1 MFIKNRIVKI
11 KKTKKYKLNIM
22 AENIMAD
29 KKVSK
34 LKIKGT
40 DYVIY
45 DESTRQ
51 FAGTRL
57 AGDAT
62 VNGRQFSNNAVTI
75 GTADISYSDNE
86 TVADK
91 FVHMDKTVTNL
102 TTTVATKVAG
112 ADSQKSFQDKTGKY
126 FTLAIDENHK
136 VVLREVVYHAPTI
149 TCTDSKWASSSNLV
163 REVDSEGSTSS
174 VTKPFETIITVT
186 NGDGRTPTTTTPG
199 ITFANISTGVW
210 KATGDVAVANDGST
224 KITFSAT
231 GAENNPSLGD
241 LETVNAAVTIS
252 RQKRVDVGYASNTD
266 RNATLENN
274 SNGFVCK
281 MNGTAQQL
289 IESTGYKDGET
300 QTATNV
306 NGHLYIFSRTKKSF
320 AINANK
326 DTIDGTKLAGGALYA
341 IEVNLYSTNTK
352 YYVYRSLKSFT
363 GTVYFKAIV

>member
-22 AENIMAD
+22 AD

-45 DESTRQ
+45 DASTYQ
-51 FAGTRL
+51 FAETRL

-62 VNGRQFSNNAVTI
+62 VNGQPFTNNAVTI
-75 GTADISYSDNE
+75 GTTDISYSPKE

-91 FVHMDKTVTNL
+91 FVYMDETVSAL

-112 ADSQKSFQDKTGKY
+112 ADSHKSFQDKTGKY
-126 FTLAIDENHK
+126 FTLTIDVNHN
-136 VVLREVVYHAPTI
+136 VVLTEVVYHAPTI
-149 TCTDSKWASSSNLV
+149 TCTNSTWASSSNLV
-163 REVDSEGSTSS
+163 REVDSEGSTGS
-174 VTKPFETIITVT
+174 VTKPFETTITVT
-186 NGDGRTPTTTTPG
+186 NGDGRTPTTTTQG
-199 ITFANISTGVW
+199 ITLENISTGVW
-210 KATGDVAVANDGST
+210 KATGDVAVANDGLT

-241 LETVNAAVTIS
+241 RETVNAAVTIS
-252 RQKRVDVGYASNTD
+252 RQKLVDVGYASNAN

-289 IESTGYKDGET
+289 TESTGYKDGAT
-300 QTATNV
+300 QTAENI
-306 NGHLYIFSRTKKSF
+306 NGYLYIFSRTRKSF
-320 AINANK
+320 AISASK
-326 DTIDGTKLAGGALYA
+326 STIDGTKLAGGALHVK
-341 IEVNLYSTNTK
+341 EVNLYSTNAQ

>member
-1 MFIKNRIVKI
+1 M
-11 KKTKKYKLNIM
+11 
-22 AENIMAD
+22 ED

-45 DESTRQ
+45 DESTYQ

-62 VNGRQFSNNAVTI
+62 VNGQPFTNNAVTI
-75 GTADISYSDNE
+75 GVTDILYGNG
-86 TVADK
+86 TVAQK
-91 FVHMDKTVTNL
+91 FGEIDETILNIDQ
-102 TTTVATKVAG
+102 TVAGKVAG
-112 ADSQKSFQDKTGKY
+112 ANSQKSFQDKTGKY
-126 FTLAIDENHK
+126 FTLTIDVNHN
-136 VVLREVVYHAPTI
+136 VVLTEVVYHAPTI
-149 TCTDSKWASSSNLV
+149 TCTNSTWASSSNLV
-163 REVDSEGSTSS
+163 REVDSEGSTGS
-174 VTKPFETIITVT
+174 VTKPFETTITVT
-186 NGDGRTPTTTTPG
+186 NGDGLTPTTTTQG
-199 ITFANISTGVW
+199 ITLENISTGKW
-210 KATGDVAVANDGST
+210 KAIGDVAVANDGLT

-241 LETVNAAVTIS
+241 RETVNAAVTIS
-252 RQKRVDVGYASNTD
+252 RQKLVDVGYASNAD

-289 IESTGYKDGET
+289 TESTGYKDGAT
-300 QTATNV
+300 QTAENI
-306 NGHLYIFSRTKKSF
+306 NGYLYIFSRTRKSF
-320 AINANK
+320 AISASK
-326 DTIDGTKLAGGALYA
+326 STIDGTKLAGGALHVK
-341 IEVNLYSTNTK
+341 EVNLYSTNAQ

>member
-1 MFIKNRIVKI
+1 
-11 KKTKKYKLNIM
+11 
-22 AENIMAD
+22 MAD

-45 DESTRQ
+45 DESTYQ

-57 AGDAT
+57 AGNAT
-62 VNGRQFSNNAVTI
+62 VNGQPFTNNAVTI
-75 GTADISYSDNE
+75 GTTNISYSSDE

-91 FVHMDKTVTNL
+91 FSHMDETVSNL

-112 ADSQKSFQDKTGKY
+112 ADSHKSFQDKTGKY
-126 FTLAIDENHK
+126 FTLTIDVNHN
-136 VVLREVVYHAPTI
+136 VVLTEVKYNAPTI
-149 TCTDSKWASSSNLV
+149 TCTDSKWASNSNLW

-174 VTKPFETIITVT
+174 VTKPFETTITVT
-186 NGDGRTPTTTTPG
+186 NGDGRTPTTTTQG
-199 ITFANISTGVW
+199 ITFTNVSTGKW

-231 GAENNPSLGD
+231 GAENNPSLGNR
-241 LETVNAAVTIS
+241 ETVNAAVTIS

-289 IESTGYKDGET
+289 TESTGYKDGET
-300 QTATNV
+300 QTATDV
-306 NGHLYIFSRTKKSF
+306 NGYLYIFSRTKKSF

-326 DTIDGTKLAGGALYA
+326 ATIDGTKLAGGALHA
-341 IEVNLYSTNTK
+341 IEVSLYSTNTK
-352 YYVYRSLKSFT
+352 YYVYRSIKSFT

>member
-1 MFIKNRIVKI
+1 M
-11 KKTKKYKLNIM
+11 
-22 AENIMAD
+22 ED

-45 DESTRQ
+45 DESTYQ

-62 VNGRQFSNNAVTI
+62 VNGKRFTDNAVTI
-75 GTADISYSDNE
+75 GTADITYSNNE

-91 FVHMDKTVTNL
+91 FVHMDNTVSEL

-112 ADSQKSFQDKTGKY
+112 ADSHKSFQDKTGKY
-126 FTLAIDENHK
+126 FTLTIDVNHN
-136 VVLREVVYHAPTI
+136 VVLTEVVYNAPTI
-149 TCTDSKWASSSNLV
+149 TCTDSKWANSSTLS
-163 REVDSEGSTSS
+163 REVDSEGSTGS
-174 VTKPFETIITVT
+174 VTKLFETIITVT
-186 NGDGRTPTTTTPG
+186 NGDGRTPTTTTQG
-199 ITFANISTGVW
+199 ITFTNISTGKW
-210 KATGDVAVANDGST
+210 KATGDVAVANDGLT

-241 LETVNAAVTIS
+241 RETVKAAVTIS
-252 RQKRVDVGYASNTD
+252 RQKRVDVGYASNAKRDAVLT
-266 RNATLENN
+266 NAG
-274 SNGFVCK
+274 NGFACK
-281 MNGTAQQL
+281 MDETAQQL
-289 IESTGYKDGET
+289 TESTGYKDGAT

-306 NGHLYIFSRTKKSF
+306 NGYLYIFSRTRKSF
-320 AINANK
+320 AISASK
-326 DTIDGTKLAGGALYA
+326 ATIDGTKLAGGALDA

-352 YYVYRSLKSFT
+352 YYVYRSLNSFT

>member
-1 MFIKNRIVKI
+1 
-11 KKTKKYKLNIM
+11 
-22 AENIMAD
+22 MAD

-45 DESTRQ
+45 DESTYQ

-57 AGDAT
+57 AGNAT
-62 VNGRQFSNNAVTI
+62 VNGRQFTDNAVTI
-75 GTADISYSDNE
+75 GTTDISYSINE

-91 FVHMDKTVTNL
+91 FVHMDQTVTNL

-112 ADSQKSFQDKTGKY
+112 ADSHKSFQDKTGKY
-126 FTLAIDENHK
+126 FTLTIDVNHN
-136 VVLREVVYHAPTI
+136 VVLTEVVYHAPTI
-149 TCTDSKWASSSNLV
+149 TCANSTWSNNSNLV
-163 REVDSEGSTSS
+163 REVDSEGSTGS
-174 VTKPFETIITVT
+174 VTKPFETTITVT
-186 NGDGRTPTTTTPG
+186 NSDGRTPTTTTQG
-199 ITFANISTGVW
+199 ITFTNVSTGVW

-224 KITFSAT
+224 TITFSAT

-241 LETVNAAVTIS
+241 RETVNAAVTIS
-252 RQKRVDVGYASNTD
+252 RQKRVDVGYASNTN

-274 SNGFVCK
+274 NNGFVCK

-289 IESTGYKDGET
+289 TESTGYKDGVT
-300 QTATNV
+300 QTATDV
-306 NGHLYIFSRTKKSF
+306 NGYLYIFSRTKKSF

-326 DTIDGTKLAGGALYA
+326 STIDGTKLAGGALYP

-363 GTVYFKAIV
+363 GIVYFKAIV

>member
-1 MFIKNRIVKI
+1 
-11 KKTKKYKLNIM
+11 
-22 AENIMAD
+22 MAD

-57 AGDAT
+57 AGNAT
-62 VNGRQFSNNAVTI
+62 VNGQQFADNAVTI
-75 GTADISYSDNE
+75 GTADISYSINE

-91 FVHMDKTVTNL
+91 FVHMDETVNNL

-112 ADSQKSFQDKTGKY
+112 ADSHKSFQDKTGKY
-126 FTLAIDENHK
+126 FTLTIDVNHN
-136 VVLREVVYHAPTI
+136 VVLTEVVYHAPTI
-149 TCTDSKWASSSNLV
+149 TCTDSKWASSSNLW
-163 REVDSEGSTSS
+163 REVDSEGSTDS
-174 VTKPFETIITVT
+174 VTKPFETTITVT
-186 NGDGRTPTTTTPG
+186 NGDGRTPTTNTSG
-199 ITFANISTGVW
+199 ITFTNVSKGVW
-210 KATGDVAVANDGST
+210 KASGNVAVANNGST

-241 LETVNAAVTIS
+241 RETVNAAVTIS
-252 RQKRVDVGYASNTD
+252 RQKLVNVGYASNAKRD
-266 RNATLENN
+266 AVLRNAG
-274 SNGFVCK
+274 NGFACK
-281 MNGTAQQL
+281 MDETAQQL
-289 IESTGYKDGET
+289 TECTSYNDGVT

-306 NGHLYIFSRTKKSF
+306 NGYLYIFSRTKKSF
-320 AINANK
+320 AISASK
-326 DTIDGTKLAGGALYA
+326 STIDGTKLAGGALDA

-352 YYVYRSLKSFT
+352 YYVYRSINSFT

>member
-1 MFIKNRIVKI
+1 
-11 KKTKKYKLNIM
+11 
-22 AENIMAD
+22 MAD

-57 AGDAT
+57 AGNAT
-62 VNGRQFSNNAVTI
+62 VNGQQFADNAVTI
-75 GTADISYSDNE
+75 GTADISYSINE

-91 FVHMDKTVTNL
+91 FVHMDETVNNL

-112 ADSQKSFQDKTGKY
+112 ADSHKSFQDKTGKY
-126 FTLAIDENHK
+126 FTLTIDVNHN
-136 VVLREVVYHAPTI
+136 VVLTEVVYHAPTI
-149 TCTDSKWASSSNLV
+149 TCTDSKWASSSNLW
-163 REVDSEGSTSS
+163 REVDSEGSTDS
-174 VTKPFETIITVT
+174 VTKPFETTITVT
-186 NGDGRTPTTTTPG
+186 NGDGRTPTTNTSG
-199 ITFANISTGVW
+199 ITFTNVSKGVW
-210 KATGDVAVANDGST
+210 KASGNVAVANNGST

-241 LETVNAAVTIS
+241 RETVNAAVTIS
-252 RQKRVDVGYASNTD
+252 RQKLVNVGYASNAKRDAVLT
-266 RNATLENN
+266 NAG
-274 SNGFVCK
+274 NGFACK
-281 MNGTAQQL
+281 MDETAQQL
-289 IESTGYKDGET
+289 TECTSYNDGVT

-306 NGHLYIFSRTKKSF
+306 NGYLYIFSRTKKSF
-320 AINANK
+320 AISASK
-326 DTIDGTKLAGGALYA
+326 STIDGTKLAGGALDA

-352 YYVYRSLKSFT
+352 YYVYRSINSFT